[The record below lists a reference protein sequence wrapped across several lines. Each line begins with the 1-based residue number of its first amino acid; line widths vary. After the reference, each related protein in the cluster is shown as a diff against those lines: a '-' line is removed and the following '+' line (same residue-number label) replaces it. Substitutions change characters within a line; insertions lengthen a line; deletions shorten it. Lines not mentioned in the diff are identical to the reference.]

1 MHDEMKN
8 LLFLLTAMALLL
20 PGCGRKTAAEGDSP
34 LPVIFETDLGND
46 VDDALALDLLYKY
59 QDAGKIRLLAVNL
72 NKNGEAPAEF
82 ADIMNTWY
90 GYPDIPIGIIRDG
103 AECESDAAVNYAK
116 AVVELKDAEGKPL
129 FARSHPGYADYPE
142 AVTLYRKLLAA
153 EPDHSVVIA
162 SVGFSTNLIRLLET
176 PADEYSSLS
185 GKDLVTRKVK
195 LLVTMAGDFEDPKVH
210 EYNVVKDIPAAK
222 VIFEEWP
229 TPVVTS
235 PFEVGIRI
243 LYPASSIENDFGWA
257 GLHPTVEAYKS
268 YLKMP
273 YDRPTW
279 DPTAVLYA
287 VEGGSWFTVS
297 EPGFISVTDEGSP
310 LFTPDPKGTRR
321 YLSVT
326 PDQAAAIRDHFIEM
340 ITTPPSNH

>member
-1 MHDEMKN
+1 MKR
-8 LLFLLTAMALLL
+8 LFLSLAVVSLMAA
-20 PGCGRKTAAEGDSP
+20 GCKDSA
-34 LPVIFETDLGND
+34 VSFIMETDIGND
-46 VDDALALDLLYKY
+46 IDDALAMDMLYKY
-59 QDAGKIRLLAVNL
+59 VDAGKIDLLATCI
-72 NKNGEAPAEF
+72 NKEGTAPGEF
-82 ADIMNTWY
+82 IDILNTWY
-90 GYPDIPIGIIRDG
+90 GHPDIPIGVIRNGADCENDG
-103 AECESDAAVNYAK
+103 TNYAK
-116 AVVELKDAEGKPL
+116 AVVAMKDEAGNPAFKRSLKDHSNLPDA
-129 FARSHPGYADYPE
+129 HI
-142 AVTLYRKLLAA
+142 LYRKLLSKAK
-153 EPDHSVVIA
+153 DHSVVIA

-185 GKDLVTRKVK
+185 GKDLVARKVK

-297 EPGFISVTDEGSP
+297 EPGFISVTDEGST

>member
-1 MHDEMKN
+1 MKR
-8 LLFLLTAMALLL
+8 LFLALAVVSLMAA
-20 PGCGRKTAAEGDSP
+20 GCKDSA
-34 LPVIFETDLGND
+34 VSFIMETDIGND
-46 VDDALALDLLYKY
+46 IDDALAMDMLYKY
-59 QDAGKIRLLAVNL
+59 VDAGKIDLLATCI
-72 NKNGEAPAEF
+72 NKEGTAPGEF
-82 ADIMNTWY
+82 IDILNTWY
-90 GYPDIPIGIIRDG
+90 GHPDIPIGVIRNGADCENDG
-103 AECESDAAVNYAK
+103 TNYAK
-116 AVVELKDAEGKPL
+116 AVVAMKDEAGNPAFKSSLKDHSNLPDA
-129 FARSHPGYADYPE
+129 HI
-142 AVTLYRKLLAA
+142 LYRKLLSKAK
-153 EPDHSVVIA
+153 DHSVVIA

-185 GKDLVTRKVK
+185 GKDLVARKVK

-297 EPGFISVTDEGSP
+297 EPGFISVTDEGST

>member
-1 MHDEMKN
+1 MKR
-8 LLFLLTAMALLL
+8 LFLALAVVSLMAA
-20 PGCGRKTAAEGDSP
+20 GCKDSA
-34 LPVIFETDLGND
+34 VSFIMETDIGND
-46 VDDALALDLLYKY
+46 IDDALAMDMLYKY
-59 QDAGKIRLLAVNL
+59 VDAGKIDLLATCI
-72 NKNGEAPAEF
+72 NKEGTAPGEF
-82 ADIMNTWY
+82 IDILNTWY
-90 GYPDIPIGIIRDG
+90 GHPDIPIGVIRNGADCENDG
-103 AECESDAAVNYAK
+103 TNYAK
-116 AVVELKDAEGKPL
+116 AVVAMKDEAGNPAFKRSLKDHSNLPDA
-129 FARSHPGYADYPE
+129 HI
-142 AVTLYRKLLAA
+142 LYRKLLSKAK
-153 EPDHSVVIA
+153 DHSVVIA

-185 GKDLVTRKVK
+185 GKDLVARKVK

-297 EPGFISVTDEGSP
+297 EPGFISVTDEGST

>member
-1 MHDEMKN
+1 MKYF
-8 LLFLLTAMALLL
+8 LILLTSMALLL
-20 PGCGRKTAAEGDSP
+20 PGCSRKTTSEGEPP
-34 LPVIFETDLGND
+34 LSVIFETDLGND

-59 QDAGKIRLLAVNL
+59 QDAGKICLLAVNL

-103 AECESDAAVNYAK
+103 ADCETDAAVNYAK
-116 AVVELKDAEGKPL
+116 AVVDLKDAEGKPL

-153 EPDHSVVIA
+153 EPDASVVIA

-176 PADEYSSLS
+176 PGDAYSPLT
-185 GKDLVTRKVK
+185 GKELVAQKVK
-195 LLVTMAGDFEDPKVH
+195 LLVTMAGCFDNPEVH

-222 VIFEEWP
+222 VIFEQWP

-235 PFEVGIRI
+235 PYEVGIQVK
-243 LYPASSIENDFGWA
+243 YPATSIENDFAWA
-257 GLHPTVEAYKS
+257 PQHPVVEAYKA
-268 YLKMP
+268 YLPMP

-287 VEGGSWFTVS
+287 VEGGDWFTVS
-297 EPGFISVTDEGSP
+297 APGCIQVTEEGST
-310 LFTPDPKGTRR
+310 LFTEEEGGTRR

-326 PDQAAAIRDHFIEM
+326 PEQAEAILQHFLGM
-340 ITTPPSNH
+340 ITASR